1 MTNWKNQVNL
11 INVPILTDN
20 QRTDLINGFLR
31 IVPLDNRL

>member
-20 QRTDLINGFLR
+20 QRTDLIKGFLR